1 MDEPINYTRVDMER
15 YLNHQMTKGEMHA
28 FEIAMMDDP
37 FLADAL
43 EGYRDADQQI
53 SALHLTEIENNI
65 KTQKAP
71 PAILPL
77 TQKANNWWR
86 VAAIFLL
93 VTGSGSLYYFSLL
106 SKHTSTELAANN
118 TLLQQVDSI
127 GPEVKQVETPQL
139 FFKKDN
145 ALARNNNTPIFN
157 KSQPEEANV
166 MAATAPVIDSTYMSS
181 NQSMAAL
188 KNSEGNGLTEAAPQ
202 TRLMRK
208 SEAEA
213 VNIPTYEFAGKVL
226 DEDGD
231 PVAFAT
237 VSSKK
242 GVGAVTDSKGN
253 FSIKTPDS
261 IIDVTIAGMGYL
273 PVTARLHHNQ
283 AQDFQLLEN
292 KKDLSDLVVSSMGK
306 KKKFDVT
313 IDKNEYL
320 NKETGYKPLKGWRHL
335 NNYLLINI
343 NDYREASEE
352 YISGDVEIEFE
363 INKNGRPV
371 VVRVVDASDHSNAE
385 KAIELIQKG
394 PLWKK
399 GKPGIK
405 ARLLVSF

>member
-1 MDEPINYTRVDMER
+1 MDEPINYTGIDIQR

-28 FEIAMMDDP
+28 FEKAMMDDP
-37 FLADAL
+37 FLANAL
-43 EGYRDADQQI
+43 EGYRAADQQI
-53 SALHLTEIENNI
+53 SALHLSEIEKNI
-65 KTQKAP
+65 KAQKAAH
-71 PAILPL
+71 AIFPL
-77 TQKANNWWR
+77 SQKAKNWWR

-106 SKHTSTELAANN
+106 DKNTSTELAANN

-145 ALARNNNTPIFN
+145 ALARNNNTSVFN

-166 MAATAPVIDSTYMSS
+166 IAATAPVIDSTYMAA

-188 KNSEGNGLTEAAPQ
+188 KNNEGNALTDAAPQ

-261 IIDVTIAGMGYL
+261 IVDVTIAGMGYL
-273 PVTARLHHNQ
+273 PGTARLHHNQ
-283 AQDFQLLEN
+283 AQHFQLLEN

-399 GKPGIK
+399 GKPGTK

>member
-86 VAAIFLL
+86 VAAIFL
-93 VTGSGSLYYFSLL
+93 VVIGAGSIYYFSLL
-106 SKHTSTELAANN
+106 SKHTSTDLAATNS
-118 TLLQQVDSI
+118 LVQLVDSI

-166 MAATAPVIDSTYMSS
+166 IAATAPVIDSTYMAA

-188 KNSEGNGLTEAAPQ
+188 KNSEGNALTDAAPQ

-253 FSIKTPDS
+253 FSIKTSDS
-261 IIDVTIAGMGYL
+261 IVDVTIAGMGYL
-273 PVTARLHHNQ
+273 PVNATLHNNE
-283 AQDFQLLEN
+283 AQHFQLVEN
-292 KKDLSDLVVSSMGK
+292 TKDLSDVVVSSMGN

-335 NNYLLINI
+335 NNYLLRNI
-343 NDYREASEE
+343 NAYREASDE
-352 YISGDVEIEFE
+352 YMSGDVEIEFE

-371 VVRVVDASDHSNAE
+371 YVNVIDASDDANAK

-405 ARLLVSF
+405 AHLLVSF